1 MILGKLSFER
11 SFQITLLEIEN
22 DEKKKKIITFQQRLH
37 TRKESRSY
45 LAYIS
50 MPPALHHYDS
60 GGTRSALRCVQRLQ
74 GSTLT
79 CCVLACYRR
88 LDLEEK

>member
-1 MILGKLSFER
+1 MILRKLSFER

-22 DEKKKKIITFQQRLH
+22 HEKKKIITFQQRLH

-60 GGTRSALRCVQRLQ
+60 GGTKSALRCVQRLQ
-74 GSTLT
+74 VSTLT
-79 CCVLACYRR
+79 CYV
-88 LDLEEK
+88 